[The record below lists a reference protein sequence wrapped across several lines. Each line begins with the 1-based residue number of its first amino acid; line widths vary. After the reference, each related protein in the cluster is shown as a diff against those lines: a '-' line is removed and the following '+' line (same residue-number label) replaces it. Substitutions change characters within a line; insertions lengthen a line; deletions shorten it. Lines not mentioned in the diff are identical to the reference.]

1 MNQLALFTDE
11 QSPRSGAE
19 LSPCGRYRFVLWR
32 SWSNVG
38 IPANA
43 VNFVMLNPSTADAEE
58 DDPTIRRCV
67 GYAKAWGY
75 GGLIVTNLY
84 PLRATDPRQ
93 LKTED
98 QPEGPRIGGAILG
111 KPFLENDMHIKGYAR
126 RAKLVVCGWGNHGRG
141 EHAERMLAMIRDVG
155 QVPHCLAL
163 TGSGQL
169 SHPLYLRSDLKPQP
183 MP

>member
-58 DDPTIRRCV
+58 NDPTIRRCI
-67 GYAKAWGY
+67 GFAKAWGF

-93 LKTED
+93 LKTDE
-98 QPEGPRIGGAILG
+98 QPKGPFLNSPELRTPI
-111 KPFLENDMHIKGYAR
+111 LENDIHITGYAR
-126 RAKLVVCGWGNHGRG
+126 SAKLIVCGWGNHGRG
-141 EHAERMLAMIRDVG
+141 VQAERTLMMIRG
-155 QVPHCLAL
+155 AGKVPHCLAM
-163 TGSGQL
+163 TGSGQP

-183 MP
+183 IT